1 MNTEHL
7 SNEEICSLLYELEK
21 DDSGKINIKEA
32 IDNWSEM
39 KSSGMT
45 KEEVLIHKDEST
57 TFSLVNLE
65 QKTPAELSTIFGEEK
80 ANLII
85 KIVDIFN

>member
-1 MNTEHL
+1 MNKEHL
-7 SNEEICSLLYELEK
+7 SNKEICSLLYELEK
-21 DDSGKINIKEA
+21 DDSGKINVKEA

-57 TFSLVNLE
+57 TFSLVSLE
-65 QKTPAELSTIFGEEK
+65 QKTPAELSIIFGVEK
-80 ANLII
+80 AKLVTKII
-85 KIVDIFN
+85 DIFK

>member
-21 DDSGKINIKEA
+21 DDSGKINVKEA

-57 TFSLVNLE
+57 TFSLVSLE

-80 ANLII
+80 SNLIT

>member
-1 MNTEHL
+1 ME
-7 SNEEICSLLYELEK
+7 YEMRNLQAT
-21 DDSGKINIKEA
+21 DIFSVVKILNGIGLNNVKEA

-39 KSSGMT
+39 KFSGMT

-57 TFSLVNLE
+57 TFSLVSLE

-80 ANLII
+80 ANLIT

>member
-21 DDSGKINIKEA
+21 DDSGKLNVIEVANA
-32 IDNWSEM
+32 WSEM
-39 KSSGMT
+39 HEAGMT
-45 KEEVLIHKDEST
+45 KEEVLVHKDEST
-57 TFSLVNLE
+57 TFSLVSLE
-65 QKTPAELSTIFGEEK
+65 QKTPEELSTIFGEEK